1 MCALRSFERCAAANN
16 VREEPFTEITSALRA
31 GQRQS
36 AEEAWAANLALR
48 KKVRAKR
55 GDDMHKST
63 TGALPAAQ
71 PQAAAATTVPPSVH
85 SVSTLPCSNGKLVTF
100 VVISPTGCLQVL
112 TGAHYL
118 CMCLC
123 PDELTGDVW
132 AAQGFYSPDL
142 LQAAPGTACAR
153 EAQGQQKGVARDP
166 PYGGIAVRTSGKPP
180 ADLCLHCLSPQH
192 V

>member
-48 KKVRAKR
+48 KKMRAKR
-55 GDDMHKST
+55 GDDEHKST
-63 TGALPAAQ
+63 TGALSAAQ

-100 VVISPTGCLQVL
+100 VVISPAGCLQVL
-112 TGAHYL
+112 TGAHHL
-118 CMCLC
+118 CMCVC
-123 PDELTGDVW
+123 SDELMRRCMGSTG
-132 AAQGFYSPDL
+132 FSF
-142 LQAAPGTACAR
+142 
-153 EAQGQQKGVARDP
+153 
-166 PYGGIAVRTSGKPP
+166 S
-180 ADLCLHCLSPQH
+180 
-192 V
+192 